1 MKIEFKEISLPS
13 IDYLTSQK
21 YPSKG
26 FFYVTQ
32 GDIDKKDLVF
42 NTGDVVWLLL
52 DNVSIPNIESYFEES
67 AIEDSPKSNGL
78 VSEELFLKA
87 MSLMVNKDESYK
99 Q

>member
-1 MKIEFKEISLPS
+1 MKIEIKEISLSS
-13 IDYLTSQK
+13 IDYLTPQE

-42 NTGDVVWLLL
+42 NTRDMVWLLL
-52 DNVSIPNIESYFEES
+52 DNISIPNIESYFEES

-78 VSEELFLKA
+78 SEELFLKTL
-87 MSLMVNKDESYK
+87 SLVVNKDESYK
-99 Q
+99 